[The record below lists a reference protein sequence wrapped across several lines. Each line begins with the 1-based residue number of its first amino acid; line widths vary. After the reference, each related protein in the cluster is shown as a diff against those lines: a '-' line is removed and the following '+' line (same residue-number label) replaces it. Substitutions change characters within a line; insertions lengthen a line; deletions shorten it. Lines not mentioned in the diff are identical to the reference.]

1 VNYLLIPVKNLDL
14 ANERLSTVLTQKD
27 RTSLAYEMLKDVFEA
42 ASESKLADK
51 IVVVTLDKKAMLMA
65 DELGFAIINE
75 ETQESE
81 SSSVDYALNVC
92 KEMGAES
99 VLVIPG
105 DAPLITAHD
114 IDFVIKKVKDHPHVI
129 MVPAADK
136 LGTNAILRK
145 PPDVITSMFGHD
157 SFRKHKQQA
166 DDKNIPYEV
175 YELPNIA
182 LDIDEPA
189 DIEQLKSL
197 GRHTKAYRELIR
209 LGLIKEVIKKTG

>member
-1 VNYLLIPVKNLDL
+1 MNYLLIPIKNLDF
-14 ANERLSTVLTQKD
+14 ANERLSAVLNQKD
-27 RTSLAYEMLKDVFEA
+27 RTALAYEMLKDVFEA
-42 ASESKLADK
+42 ASQSTLPDK
-51 IVVVTLDKKAMLMA
+51 IAVVTLDKNAMLMA
-65 DELGFAIINE
+65 DKLDFAIINE
-75 ETQESE
+75 ENQESE
-81 SSSVDYALNVC
+81 SSSVDYALKVC

-105 DAPLITAHD
+105 DAPLITAQD
-114 IDFVIKKVKDHPHVI
+114 IDFVIDKVKDHPHVI

-157 SFRKHKQQA
+157 SFRKHKEQA

-189 DIEQLKSL
+189 DIEQLKTL
-197 GRHTKAYRELIR
+197 GSHTRAYRELIK
-209 LGLIKEVIKKTG
+209 LGLIKEEIEKTG